1 MRSIRGLARCCG
13 IITCVLNSSPS
24 FAESDSK
31 TVRASATILP
41 RLELSVSPETGEGI
55 VFGVIEQPAPGSE
68 AARSVS
74 VRLNVFSN
82 LGHPYQVTQAI
93 RRPLTNADGQRIP
106 EGQFRV
112 TTRDA
117 GLGVLGVE
125 QPTPLTPGLPTTL
138 YTSNER
144 GKSDRFSADYTLTVT
159 PETPAGDFDTE
170 ILYTVTSL

>member
-1 MRSIRGLARCCG
+1 MRSIRGVAWSCG
-13 IITCVLNSSPS
+13 LISYVLSASPS

-31 TVRASATILP
+31 TVQVSATILP

-55 VFGVIEQPAPGSE
+55 VFGAIEQPAPGSE
-68 AARSVS
+68 ASRSVS
-74 VRLNVFSN
+74 VHLNVFSN

-106 EGQFRV
+106 ERQFRV
-112 TTRDA
+112 STRDA

-125 QPTPLTPGLPTTL
+125 HPTPLTPGVPTTL

-159 PETPAGDFDTE
+159 PETPAGDFGTE